1 MKHINYSFG
10 MMTMALCLIGFVSL
24 SQDKTEKGAISI
36 GLTYH
41 QLNNDLPVIKVSAKT
56 KVDRKFQPVEGEE
69 INLFFMTESSH
80 GFIGRVKSNSHGL
93 GSLTLPEKFKSQ
105 WDSLSSFTFIG
116 TL

>member
-1 MKHINYSFG
+1 MKQLNYSFG
-10 MMTMALCLIGFVSL
+10 MIALVLCLMSFLV
-24 SQDKTEKGAISI
+24 QAQEKTEKGTINI

-116 TL
+116 